1 MPVLAAGP
9 LEEKVRMELSDTKL
23 IALILGHQR
32 PPTRRGRAMRGVE
45 PVPEKRAARKIRRCL
60 CGSCARCIDHAK
72 RERIFAEKF
81 EDPDY
86 YTRSTIRRF
95 SPFAAA

>member
-1 MPVLAAGP
+1 
-9 LEEKVRMELSDTKL
+9 MELSDTNL
-23 IALILGHQR
+23 IALILGPQR
-32 PPTRRGRAMRGVE
+32 SPTRRGRAMRGME
-45 PVPEKRAARKIRRCL
+45 RVPEKRAARKTPWCL

-72 RERIFAEKF
+72 WERIFAEKF

-86 YTRSTIRRF
+86 YKRPTGRRL